1 MERFYPTPYSDV
13 NEIVEVLLANA
24 KETLQDQFVG
34 MYLHGSLATGGFDL
48 GSDIDV
54 AIVTKE
60 EVSEETFSSL
70 RAMHAQMAA
79 LGSPWSTQ
87 LEVTYLPQA
96 ELRQPH
102 PPEKLHPHIDR
113 GPGEVLKKIR
123 PESDWSI
130 LRHNL
135 RERGIVIAGPA
146 TSSLIDPVPSGD
158 LRQAVMDGVPLWFSP
173 ILANPSEI
181 AKRGYQSFFVL
192 TICRMLY
199 TLKYAEILP
208 KQAAAEWA
216 LSNLDPRWRL
226 LIERALVGRQHPD
239 QDAQPEDIA
248 GTLAMMRYMLDQVR
262 PTPYPDVN
270 EVLNILLRSVK
281 EILGEQ
287 FIGMYLY
294 GSLSSG
300 DFNPETSDIDFLVVT
315 KTILPEETITKLEE
329 MHNQTW
335 ATSLERAGK
344 LEGAYV
350 PQAILRRHDPLG
362 PACPTVNE
370 GKFYV
375 APLGS
380 DWIIQRHVVRE
391 FGVVV
396 DGPEPTTLIDSV
408 SPGEIRESVMGTLQ
422 EWWFPML
429 DDPSWLREHEPAY
442 RAFAVITMCRVLHA
456 LEHGTIVSKP
466 KAIQWA
472 QTSLGEPWRQI
483 ITTAVA
489 ISNHGDQDIALH
501 DTTNFIRFIKSTL
514 ESGSSLG
521 LQGESP
527 EFQVKSQNAKSPP
540 RH

>member
-1 MERFYPTPYSDV
+1 MEPLFPTPYADV
-13 NEIVEVLLANA
+13 NQMLEALYTNVKEI
-24 KETLQDQFVG
+24 LQDQFVG
-34 MYLHGSLATGGFDL
+34 MYLHGSLATGGFDR

-60 EVSEETFSSL
+60 EVSEKAFSSL
-70 RAMHAQMAA
+70 RAMHAQLAA
-79 LGSPWSTQ
+79 LDSPWSTQ

-96 ELRQPH
+96 ELRQPN
-102 PPEKLHPHIDR
+102 PPDILHPHIDR
-113 GPGEVLKKIR
+113 GRGETLKKIR

-135 RERGIVIAGPA
+135 RERGIVIEGPPPQ
-146 TSSLIDPVPSGD
+146 SLIDPVPPQD
-158 LRQAVMDGVPLWFSP
+158 LRRAVMEGVPIWFSP
-173 ILANPSEI
+173 ILADPSEI
-181 AKRGYQSFFVL
+181 AKRGFQSFFVL
-192 TICRMLY
+192 TICRMFY
-199 TLKYAEILP
+199 TLKHDDILH

-216 LSNLDPRWRL
+216 LSNLDPKWKL
-226 LIERALVGRQHPD
+226 LIERALVGRQQPE

-248 GTLAMMRYMLDQVR
+248 GTLALMRYMLEQVR
-262 PTPYPDVN
+262 PTSYPEVN
-270 EVLNILLRSVK
+270 EVLNILLRNVK

-315 KTILPEETITKLEE
+315 KTTLPEKTVTSLEE
-329 MHNQTW
+329 IHNQTW
-335 ATSLERAGK
+335 ATSLKRAGK

-350 PQAILRRHDPLG
+350 PQALIRRHDPRG
-362 PACPTVNE
+362 AACPTVNE
-370 GKFYV
+370 GQFYV

-380 DWIIQRHVVRE
+380 DWIIQRHVVRVN
-391 FGVVV
+391 GVVV
-396 DGPEPTTLIDSV
+396 EGPEPATLIDPV
-408 SPGEIRESVMGTLQ
+408 SPDDIRESVVGTLE

-489 ISNHGDQDIALH
+489 VSNHEDQDIALH
-501 DTTNFIRFIKSTL
+501 ETTDFIRFVKSTL
-514 ESGSSLG
+514 ESGS
-521 LQGESP
+521 
-527 EFQVKSQNAKSPP
+527 
-540 RH
+540 

>member
-1 MERFYPTPYSDV
+1 MEPLFPTPYSDV

-34 MYLHGSLATGGFDL
+34 MYLHGSLATGGFDW

-70 RAMHAQMAA
+70 RAMHEQLAA
-79 LGSPWSTQ
+79 LDSPWSTQ
-87 LEVTYLPQA
+87 LEATYLPQA

-102 PPEKLHPHIDR
+102 PPEILHPHIDR

-130 LRHNL
+130 LCHNL
-135 RERGIVIAGPA
+135 RERGIVIAGPP
-146 TSSLIDPVPSGD
+146 TSSLIEPVPPGD
-158 LRQAVMDGVPLWFSP
+158 LRLAVMEGVPLWFSP

-199 TLKYAEILP
+199 TLKYVDILP

-216 LSNLDPRWRL
+216 LSNLDPQWRL

-248 GTLAMMRYMLDQVR
+248 GTMAMMRYMLDQVR

-300 DFNPETSDIDFLVVT
+300 DFDPETSDIDFLVVT
-315 KTILPEETITKLEE
+315 KTIPSEETITKLEE

-350 PQAILRRHDPLG
+350 PQALIRRHDPLG

-396 DGPEPTTLIDSV
+396 EGPEPVTLIDPV
-408 SPGEIRESVMGTLQ
+408 GPGEIRESVVGTLE

-472 QTSLGEPWRQI
+472 QTLLGGPWSQI
-483 ITTAVA
+483 ITMAIAV
-489 ISNHGDQDIALH
+489 SNHEDQDITLH
-501 DTTNFIRFIKSTL
+501 ETLDFIRFVKSTL

-521 LQGESP
+521 SQSASP
-527 EFQVKSQNAKSPP
+527 EFPVKSQNAKSPP

>member
-1 MERFYPTPYSDV
+1 MEPLFPTPYSDV
-13 NEIVEVLLANA
+13 NEIVEVLLTNA
-24 KETLQDQFVG
+24 KGILQHQFIG
-34 MYLHGSLATGGFDL
+34 MYLHGSLATGGFDQ

-60 EVSEETFSSL
+60 EVSEETFFSL
-70 RAMHAQMAA
+70 RAMHAQLAT
-79 LGSPWSTQ
+79 LNSPWSTQ
-87 LEVTYLPQA
+87 LEVTYLPLA
-96 ELRQPH
+96 ELRQSV
-102 PPEKLHPHIDR
+102 PPDILHPHIDR
-113 GPGEVLKKIR
+113 GRGEVLKKIR

-135 RERGIVIAGPA
+135 RERGIVVIGP
-146 TSSLIDPVPSGD
+146 SPKSLIDPVPPQD
-158 LRQAVMDGVPLWFSP
+158 LRKAVMEGVPIWFSP
-173 ILANPSEI
+173 ILADPSEI

-199 TLKYAEILP
+199 TLKYDDILH

-216 LSNLDPRWRL
+216 LSNLEPKWKL
-226 LIERALVGRQHPD
+226 LIERALVGRQHPS

-248 GTLAMMRYMLDQVR
+248 GTLALMRYMLEQVR
-262 PTPYPDVN
+262 PTSYPEVN
-270 EVLNILLRSVK
+270 EVLSILLRNVK

-300 DFNPETSDIDFLVVT
+300 DFDPETSDIDFLVVT
-315 KTILPEETITKLEE
+315 RTILPIETIKKLEE

-335 ATSLERAGK
+335 ATSLKRAGK

-350 PQAILRRHDPLG
+350 PQALICRHDPQG
-362 PACPTVNE
+362 AACPTVNE
-370 GKFYV
+370 GQFYV
-375 APLGS
+375 AQLGS

-391 FGVVV
+391 YGVVV
-396 DGPEPTTLIDSV
+396 EGPAPVALIDPV
-408 SPGEIRESVMGTLQ
+408 SPSEIRESVIGTLQ

-483 ITTAVA
+483 ITRAVA
-489 ISNHGDQDIALH
+489 VSNHEDQDLAL
-501 DTTNFIRFIKSTL
+501 L
-514 ESGSSLG
+514 
-521 LQGESP
+521 
-527 EFQVKSQNAKSPP
+527 
-540 RH
+540 